1 MPRPILSLT
10 KKYMKAPKNVTISK
24 EELTVPLIDQY
35 YFETKDKIEGLCRL
49 LDAEI
54 DGKLIIFCRTKKGV
68 DDLAIALGS
77 RGYMAEGLHGDLS
90 QTQRDRVMKKFRD
103 GTADILIATDVAARG
118 IDIDNITHVINFD
131 IPQDPESYVHRIG
144 RTGRVRE
151 MSPDEFSGI
160 LTVGGTILG
169 TKRTPFKKMR
179 VVEEDKVDKV
189 AAMKKNYRAAKLDC
203 LLCLGGNGTHKTAN
217 LLSQEGLNII
227 GLPKTID
234 NDIYGTDVTFGFHTA
249 VDIATEVIDRIHT
262 TAGSH
267 SRVMC
272 IEIMGNKAGWLTLYS
287 GIAGGADIIL
297 LPELPYDIKKVA
309 AAVENRAKAGKN
321 FSILAVA
328 EGAFSTEEAK
338 MKRKEWTA
346 KRAEAGYTTA
356 TARIA
361 KQIEEMTGAE
371 TRICVPGHMQ
381 RGGSPSAYDRVL
393 ATQFG
398 SYAAGLVA
406 DEHYGVTV
414 AMVNRHVTA
423 NPLADI
429 AGKTRGVPG
438 DCDMLNVARAM
449 GISLG

>member
-1 MPRPILSLT
+1 
-10 KKYMKAPKNVTISK
+10 
-24 EELTVPLIDQY
+24 
-35 YFETKDKIEGLCRL
+35 
-49 LDAEI
+49 
-54 DGKLIIFCRTKKGV
+54 
-68 DDLAIALGS
+68 
-77 RGYMAEGLHGDLS
+77 
-90 QTQRDRVMKKFRD
+90 
-103 GTADILIATDVAARG
+103 
-118 IDIDNITHVINFD
+118 
-131 IPQDPESYVHRIG
+131 
-144 RTGRVRE
+144 

-189 AAMKKNYRAAKLDC
+189 AAMKKNYREAKLDC

-272 IEIMGNKAGWLTLYS
+272 IEIMGNKAGWLTLYA
-287 GIAGGADIIL
+287 GMAGGADIIL

-328 EGAFSTEEAK
+328 EGAFSQEEAK

-346 KRAEAGYTTA
+346 QRAAAGYTTA

-361 KQIEEMTGAE
+361 KQVEELTGAE

-398 SYAAGLVA
+398 AYAAGLIA

-423 NPLADI
+423 NPLADV

-438 DCDMLNVARAM
+438 DCDMLNVAKAM
-449 GISLG
+449 GICLG